1 MSEGFRGLFGLSDS
15 SNSGSDSEIGD
26 SFMENG
32 EASDVIESNDGVL
45 VHSSQDCDIS
55 INLKQ
60 NKMLGIAHQLWP
72 AATYLC
78 NYLERQYLEREV
90 HDGSKEVHDGSKE
103 EYANILEL
111 GAGIGLCGIY
121 AHQLFQARQTIVTD
135 LEDAMD
141 IINENIELNRDQ
153 SSSLREIEAQVLSW
167 GDMGHVTSIMD
178 RFADNSHT
186 DTASTSLDGEIP
198 PPLVLIADCVYWEN
212 LFEPLVQTIR
222 CLVLHY
228 KCTVLMAY
236 VKRWKKCSKF
246 FQMLRKKDVTRDGH
260 LTDLKYVD
268 VELMD
273 ENIVWEVD
281 SFTKEDKKH
290 IYRLYRIRGVTE
302 EPDDTYFFRKRDSQ
316 KHDRITDEE
325 GTANKAP

>member
-1 MSEGFRGLFGLSDS
+1 M
-15 SNSGSDSEIGD
+15 
-26 SFMENG
+26 
-32 EASDVIESNDGVL
+32 ESNGVL
-45 VHSSQDCDIS
+45 VHSSRECGLS

-78 NYLERQYLEREV
+78 NYLERQSLGRE
-90 HDGSKEVHDGSKE
+90 GNESKE
-103 EYANILEL
+103 EHGRILEL

-121 AHQLFQARQTIVTD
+121 AHHLFRARQTIITD

-153 SSSLREIEAQVLSW
+153 PMISSKIEAQVLNW
-167 GDMGHVTSIMD
+167 GDVDHVSFIMD
-178 RFADNSHT
+178 RFADNSHN
-186 DTASTSLDGEIP
+186 DTVSSSSDRQA

-212 LFEPLVQTIR
+212 LFDPLVQTIR
-222 CLVLHY
+222 SLVLDY

-246 FQMLRKKDVTRDGH
+246 FQMLRKKDVSRGEQ
-260 LTDLKYVD
+260 LTDASDLKYID

-273 ENIVWEVD
+273 ENVEWEQD

-290 IYRLYRIRGVTE
+290 IYRLYRIRGVAE
-302 EPDDTYFFRKRDSQ
+302 EPEDTYFFRKRDSER
-316 KHDRITDEE
+316 DD
-325 GTANKAP
+325 GTNGKDTACRSESVV